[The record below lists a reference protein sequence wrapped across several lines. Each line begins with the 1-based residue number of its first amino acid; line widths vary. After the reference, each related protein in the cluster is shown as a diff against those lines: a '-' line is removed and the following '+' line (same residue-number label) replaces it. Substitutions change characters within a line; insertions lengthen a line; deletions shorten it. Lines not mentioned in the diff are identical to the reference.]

1 MILRVTRTRV
11 GPNQVFSSL
20 CDFGFRLHEIDR
32 RCLPDVHSRLVL
44 THQFLCQRE
53 RALLNRH
60 IRQGRLER
68 PIGLLDRRNGL
79 DERLP
84 ETQLRRV
91 LVAPGNDMLLPR
103 RIDRAIL
110 EERLRERE
118 QIPDSKLGSKLASGF
133 VVDVRDIPRHAPRPA
148 TPRHSLPDAGG
159 REPVVDT
166 DASIAEEEIRRRRD
180 VARAPERRRKLG
192 NEGTARLGH
201 ARDLDLGC
209 ETHNR
214 QLGLFS
220 TARRTASFSVRRSV
234 GAGVTCA
241 DAAVAPKTAVMIA
254 AAQVPIR
261 KECLAFIAFSMVLTV
276 PPLS

>member
-1 MILRVTRTRV
+1 M
-11 GPNQVFSSL
+11 
-20 CDFGFRLHEIDR
+20 
-32 RCLPDVHSRLVL
+32 
-44 THQFLCQRE
+44 
-53 RALLNRH
+53 
-60 IRQGRLER
+60 
-68 PIGLLDRRNGL
+68 LDRRDGL

-91 LVAPGNDMLLPR
+91 LVAPGDDMLLPR

-110 EERLRERE
+110 QERLRKRE
-118 QIPDSKLGSKLASGF
+118 LNPRLKLGSKLASGF
-133 VVDVRDIPRHAPRPA
+133 VVDVRDASHDMLHVPPPHGTRCL
-148 TPRHSLPDAGG
+148 TPVD
-159 REPVVDT
+159 EPVVDT

-180 VARAPERRRKLG
+180 IARAPERRRKLG

-220 TARRTASFSVRRSV
+220 TARRTASFSVRRRV

-254 AAQVPIR
+254 PRRSDSKGMSGTHCCFLHGPYRSAALVERGLQPRIAGGFGPRVAVPH
-261 KECLAFIAFSMVLTV
+261 
-276 PPLS
+276 